1 MISFLNINKI
11 NREYKQ
17 IFNQTLNNLIDS
29 GWFIL
34 GNGVKQFEKD
44 FSEYCGTRYCLGVA
58 SGLDALNLILKA
70 LIILKKINEGDE
82 VIVPSNTYIA
92 TVLAITQ
99 NNLKP
104 VFVEPDYE
112 TYNIDPNKIKDK
124 LSSRTKII
132 LCVHLYGRLCDMKQI
147 NSIAKQNDI
156 LVIEDSAQSHGA
168 KDQSGSR
175 SGSFGIAAGFSFYPG
190 KNLGCLGDGG
200 AITTSS
206 KDLYDII
213 LYLRNY
219 GSKTKYYNEYLGI
232 NSRLDEIQALF
243 LSIKLK
249 NLDRDNQRR
258 IQIAERYL
266 NEINNSKIIL
276 PKNHNNED
284 HVWHLFT
291 LRNENRDDL
300 MDYLN
305 KNKVGSMIHYPV
317 PPHKQ
322 KAYSEFSNL
331 YLPISEN
338 IHKTTLSIPMDP
350 TLDESSV
357 DTIIKILNKY

>member
-1 MISFLNINKI
+1 M
-11 NREYKQ
+11 E
-17 IFNQTLNNLIDS
+17 
-29 GWFIL
+29 
-34 GNGVKQFEKD
+34 
-44 FSEYCGTRYCLGVA
+44 
-58 SGLDALNLILKA
+58 
-70 LIILKKINEGDE
+70 
-82 VIVPSNTYIA
+82 
-92 TVLAITQ
+92 VLALLLGLVFIT
-99 NNLKP
+99 
-104 VFVEPDYE
+104 
-112 TYNIDPNKIKDK
+112 
-124 LSSRTKII
+124 
-132 LCVHLYGRLCDMKQI
+132 
-147 NSIAKQNDI
+147 
-156 LVIEDSAQSHGA
+156 
-168 KDQSGSR
+168 
-175 SGSFGIAAGFSFYPG
+175 G

-206 KDLYDII
+206 KDLYEII

-219 GSKTKYYNEYLGI
+219 GSKIKYYNEYIGI
-232 NSRLDEIQALF
+232 NSRLDELQALF

-291 LRNENRDDL
+291 LRSENRDDL
-300 MDYLN
+300 MGYLN
-305 KNKVGSMIHYPV
+305 KNKVGTMIHYPV

-331 YLPISEN
+331 SLPISEN

-350 TLDESSV
+350 TLDESSI
-357 DTIIKILNKY
+357 DTIIKVLNKY